1 MTSNA
6 TITVTLYSIVHHEGP
21 LRTGKKYLMGDPI
34 CVTYRKIPSLYA
46 RIRSF
51 LCAEMLPGILYVV
64 VIAADMSTI
73 YCVLAV
79 GEVRIGNADL

>member
-1 MTSNA
+1 MVYNKKGYDYPKSIGKRDTVSLGLDRQEFSYTKIFVTSNA

-46 RIRSF
+46 
-51 LCAEMLPGILYVV
+51 
-64 VIAADMSTI
+64 
-73 YCVLAV
+73 
-79 GEVRIGNADL
+79 